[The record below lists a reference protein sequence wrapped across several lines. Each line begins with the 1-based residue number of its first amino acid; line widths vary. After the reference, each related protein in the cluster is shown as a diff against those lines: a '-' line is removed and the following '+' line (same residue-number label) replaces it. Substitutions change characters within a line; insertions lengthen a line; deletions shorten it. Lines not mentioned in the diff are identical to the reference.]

1 MSVVHE
7 PIPPTSL
14 DQGSARLINL
24 PLMDNRREW
33 SVLRTGLR
41 LIITGFLR
49 YPRLVVASVLAAL
62 VWMAVTVINPYLQK
76 LVVDDAIEA
85 GRRNLLVPLVLVL
98 FLAGLM
104 RAASIGWRRWY
115 AFKLAYRY
123 EVDLRARIFSTIQ
136 GLGFDFYDQSSAGSL
151 MARASTDLT
160 QVRLVYMILPITL
173 ANIITVIMVVV
184 MAFVL
189 DPVMGAVAAL
199 TLPVMVGFAILYA
212 RRTTGISLQV
222 QQALAEM
229 SRLAQEGISGV
240 AVTKAFGR
248 EERESLRARQVA
260 EDIFSKSMGLA
271 RFRSLYLPW
280 FELIPTLV
288 TLGALW
294 LGGLRVASGDMTIGD
309 MVAFTQYLVV
319 LYFPIR
325 MTGWFFAELPRCS
338 AAGARIVEL
347 LETTPSVSTPDRPL
361 PFPPGGGEVRFEGVT
376 FAYDGQNVL
385 RDLDLVIPAGSS
397 VALFGA
403 TGCGKTT
410 LAHLI
415 PRFYDPQAG
424 TVSIDGTDVRRLDIT
439 SLRRQVA
446 VAFEEPFLFSAT
458 VAENIAFGASDP
470 DHARIVAAARIADAH
485 NFIQSLPDG
494 YESVVGERGLTLS
507 GGQRQRVALARAI
520 VGNPRILILDDA
532 TSAVDAITE
541 AHIHAELIEA
551 MQERTTI
558 VIAHRTST
566 LLLADRIIV
575 LEGGRVLAFGEHQ
588 ELWDNVPRYRQ
599 LLAEASPVRG

>member
-1 MSVVHE
+1 
-7 PIPPTSL
+7 
-14 DQGSARLINL
+14 
-24 PLMDNRREW
+24 
-33 SVLRTGLR
+33 LR
-41 LIITGFLR
+41 LIASGFLR
-49 YPRLVVASVLAAL
+49 YPRLLVISILAAL
-62 VWMAVTVINPYLQK
+62 VWMAVTVVNPYLQK
-76 LVVDDAIEA
+76 LVVDHAIEE
-85 GRRNLLVPLVLVL
+85 GQRNLLVPLVLIL
-98 FLAGLM
+98 LLAGLM
-104 RAASIGWRRWY
+104 RAVSIGWRRWY

-123 EVDLRARIFSTIQ
+123 EVDLRGRIFSTIQ
-136 GLGFDFYDQSSAGSL
+136 RLGFDFYDHSSAGSL

-173 ANIITVIMVVV
+173 ANIITVIMVVG

-212 RRTTGISLQV
+212 RKTTGISLQV
-222 QQALAEM
+222 QQSLAEM
-229 SRLAQEGISGV
+229 SRLAQEGISGI

-248 EERESLRARQVA
+248 EKRESRRAQQVA

-294 LGGLRVASGDMTIGD
+294 LGGLRVAGGDMTIGD
-309 MVAFTQYLVV
+309 LVAFTQYLVV

-347 LETTPSVSTPDRPL
+347 LETTPSIRAPASPAPL
-361 PFPPGGGEVRFEGVT
+361 APRGGEIRFDGVT
-376 FAYDGQNVL
+376 FGYNGQEVL
-385 RDLDLVIPAGSS
+385 RDLDLLIPAGSN

-415 PRFYDPQAG
+415 PRFYDPTAG
-424 TVSIDGTDVRRLDIT
+424 TVSIDGTDVRQLDT
-439 SLRRQVA
+439 MQLRREVA

-458 VAENIAFGASDP
+458 VAENIAFGAP
-470 DHARIVAAARIADAH
+470 DAELSQIVAAARIADAH
-485 NFIQSLPDG
+485 DFVQSLPEG
-494 YESVVGERGLTLS
+494 YDTVVGERGLSLS

-520 VGNPRILILDDA
+520 VSNPRILILDDA

-551 MQERTTI
+551 TQERTTI

-575 LEGGRVLAFGEHQ
+575 LEDGKVLAFGEHQ
-588 ELWDNVPRYRQ
+588 DLWDNVPRYRQ
-599 LLAEASPVRG
+599 LLAEASPVHR

>member
-1 MSVVHE
+1 M
-7 PIPPTSL
+7 L
-14 DQGSARLINL
+14 RMGLGLIV
-24 PLMDNRREW
+24 
-33 SVLRTGLR
+33 S
-41 LIITGFLR
+41 GFLR
-49 YPRLVVASVLAAL
+49 YPRLVVVSVLAAL
-62 VWMAVTVINPYLQK
+62 LWMAVTVISPYLQK

-85 GRRNLLVPLVLVL
+85 GQRDLLVPLVMVL

-104 RAASIGWRRWY
+104 RAVSIGWRRWF

-123 EVDLRARIFSTIQ
+123 EIDLRARIFSTIQ
-136 GLGFDFYDQSSAGSL
+136 RLGFDFYDHSSAGSL
-151 MARASTDLT
+151 MARAFTDLT

-173 ANIITVIMVVV
+173 ANITTVLMVVA

-189 DPVMGAVAAL
+189 DPVMGAVASL
-199 TLPVMVGFAILYA
+199 TLPVMVVFAILYA
-212 RRTTGISLQV
+212 RKTTGISFQV

-229 SRLAQEGISGV
+229 SRLAQEGISGI
-240 AVTKAFGR
+240 AVTKAFGMEDR
-248 EERESLRARQVA
+248 EADRARQVA
-260 EDIFSKSMGLA
+260 ADIFGKSMRLA

-288 TLGALW
+288 TLGAMW
-294 LGGLRVASGDMTIGD
+294 LGGIRVANGDMTIGD
-309 MVAFTQYLVV
+309 LVAFTQYLVV

-347 LETTPSVSTPDRPL
+347 LKTTPSIIGPVHPVPL
-361 PFPPGGGEVRFEGVT
+361 PKGGGEIRFDRVSFG
-376 FAYDGQNVL
+376 YNGQQVL
-385 RDLDLVIPAGSS
+385 QDLDLVVPAGSS

-424 TVSIDGTDVRRLDIT
+424 TVSIDGTDIRRLDMAE
-439 SLRRQVA
+439 LRREVS

-458 VAENIAFGASDP
+458 VEENIAFGAP
-470 DHARIVAAARIADAH
+470 DADRSQIVAAARIADAH
-485 NFIQSLPDG
+485 DFVQMLPEG
-494 YESVVGERGLTLS
+494 YDTVVGERGLTLS
-507 GGQRQRVALARAI
+507 GGQRQRLALARAI
-520 VGNPRILILDDA
+520 IAQPRVLILDDA

-541 AHIHAELIEA
+541 AHIHAELIES
-551 MQERTTI
+551 MRERTTI

-566 LLLADRIIV
+566 LMLADRIIV
-575 LEGGRVLAFGEHQ
+575 LEDGKVLAFGEHQ
-588 ELWDNVPRYRQ
+588 ELWDNVLRYRQ
-599 LLAEASPVRG
+599 LLADASPVHR

>member
-1 MSVVHE
+1 
-7 PIPPTSL
+7 
-14 DQGSARLINL
+14 
-24 PLMDNRREW
+24 MDNRRDW
-33 SVLRTGLR
+33 SDLWKGLR
-41 LIITGFLR
+41 LIISGFLR
-49 YPRLVVASVLAAL
+49 YPRLVIFSILAAL
-62 VWMAVTVINPYLQK
+62 VWMAVTVVNPYLQK
-76 LVVDDAIEA
+76 LVVDNAIEA
-85 GRRNLLVPLVLVL
+85 GQTNLLVPLVLIVL
-98 FLAGLM
+98 LAGLM
-104 RAASIGWRRWY
+104 RAASIAWRRWY

-123 EVDLRARIFSTIQ
+123 EIDLRGRIFSTIQ
-136 GLGFDFYDQSSAGSL
+136 RLGFDFYDHSSAGSL

-173 ANIITVIMVVV
+173 ANIITVAMVVV

-189 DPVMGAVAAL
+189 DPVMGMVAAL
-199 TLPVMVGFAILYA
+199 ALPVMVGFAILYA
-212 RRTTGISLQV
+212 RKTTGISFEV

-229 SRLAQEGISGV
+229 SRLAQEGISGI

-248 EERESLRARQVA
+248 EEREARRAQQVA
-260 EDIFSKSMGLA
+260 ADIFSKSMRLA

-280 FELIPTLV
+280 YELIPTLI
-288 TLGALW
+288 TLAALW
-294 LGGLRVASGDMTIGD
+294 LGGIRVANGDMTIGD
-309 MVAFTQYLVV
+309 LVAFTQYLVV
-319 LYFPIR
+319 LAFPIR

-347 LETTPSVSTPDRPL
+347 LQTTPSIMGPDRPTRL
-361 PFPPGGGEVRFEGVT
+361 APGGGEIRFDGVS
-376 FAYDGQNVL
+376 FAYDGQKVL
-385 RDLDLVIPAGSS
+385 GDLDLVIPAGSS

-415 PRFYDPQAG
+415 PRFYDPQEGA
-424 TVSIDGTDVRRLDIT
+424 VSIDGMDVRALDMAE
-439 SLRRQVA
+439 LRREVA

-458 VAENIAFGASDP
+458 VAENIAFGAP
-470 DHARIVAAARIADAH
+470 DADRSRIVAAARIADAH
-485 NFIQSLPDG
+485 EFIQGLPDG
-494 YESVVGERGLTLS
+494 YDTVVGERGLSLS

-551 MQERTTI
+551 MQHRTTI

-588 ELWDNVPRYRQ
+588 QLWDTVPRYRE
-599 LLAEASPVRG
+599 LLAEASPVHP

>member
-1 MSVVHE
+1 ME
-7 PIPPTSL
+7 E
-14 DQGSARLINL
+14 
-24 PLMDNRREW
+24 RRDW
-33 SVLRTGLR
+33 SGLWIGLR
-41 LIITGFLR
+41 LIISGFFR
-49 YPRLVVASVLAAL
+49 YPRLVIISILAAL
-62 VWMAVTVINPYLQK
+62 LWMAVTVINPYLQK

-85 GRRNLLVPLVLVL
+85 RRPNLLVPLVLIL
-98 FLAGLM
+98 LLAGLM
-104 RAASIGWRRWY
+104 RAASIAWRRWY

-123 EVDLRARIFSTIQ
+123 EIDLRGRIFSAIQ
-136 GLGFDFYDQSSAGSL
+136 KLGFDFHDHSSAGSL

-189 DPVMGAVAAL
+189 DPVMGLVATL
-199 TLPVMVGFAILYA
+199 TLPAMVGFAILYA
-212 RRTTGISLQV
+212 RKTTGISFQV

-229 SRLAQEGISGV
+229 SRLAQEGVSGV
-240 AVTKAFGR
+240 AVTKAFGMEGR
-248 EERESLRARQVA
+248 EALRAQQVA
-260 EDIFSKSMGLA
+260 TEIFSKSMGLA

-280 FELIPTLV
+280 FELIPTLI

-294 LGGLRVASGDMTIGD
+294 LGGIRVANGDMTIGD
-309 MVAFTQYLVV
+309 LVAFTQYLVV
-319 LYFPIR
+319 LFFPVR

-347 LETTPSVSTPDRPL
+347 LETSPSIKGPDRPVPL
-361 PFPPGGGEVRFEGVT
+361 PPGGGEIRFQGVS
-376 FAYDGQNVL
+376 FGYDDGHQVL

-415 PRFYDPQAG
+415 PRFYDPG
-424 TVSIDGTDVRRLDIT
+424 SGVVSIDGMDVRRFDVME
-439 SLRRQVA
+439 LRREVA
-446 VAFEEPFLFSAT
+446 LAFEEPFLFSAT
-458 VAENIAFGASDP
+458 VAENIAFGAPEANRSE
-470 DHARIVAAARIADAH
+470 IVAAAGIADAH
-485 NFIQSLPDG
+485 EFIQSLPEG
-494 YESVVGERGLTLS
+494 YDTVVGERGLSLS
-507 GGQRQRVALARAI
+507 GGQRQRLALARAI

-541 AHIHAELIEA
+541 AHIHAGLIEA

-566 LLLADRIIV
+566 LLLADRIII
-575 LEGGRVLAFGEHQ
+575 LEDGKVLAFGEHQ
-588 ELWDNVPRYRQ
+588 QLWDTVARYRQ
-599 LLAEASPVRG
+599 LLNEASPDRR

>member
-1 MSVVHE
+1 MSIRPRVR
-7 PIPPTSL
+7 
-14 DQGSARLINL
+14 SARLINL
-24 PLMDNRREW
+24 PLMDNRGDW
-33 SVLRTGLR
+33 SVLRIGLR
-41 LIITGFLR
+41 LITSGFLR
-49 YPRLVVASVLAAL
+49 YPRLLVVSVLAAL

-85 GRRNLLVPLVLVL
+85 GQRNLLVPLVLVL

-104 RAASIGWRRWY
+104 RAASIGWRRWF

-136 GLGFDFYDQSSAGSL
+136 RLGFDFYDHSSAGSL

-173 ANIITVIMVVV
+173 ANITTVIMVVA

-189 DPVMGAVAAL
+189 DPVMGAVASL

-212 RRTTGISLQV
+212 RKTTGISFQV

-229 SRLAQEGISGV
+229 SRLAQEGISGI
-240 AVTKAFGR
+240 AVTKAFGM
-248 EERESLRARQVA
+248 EEREAGRARRVA
-260 EDIFSKSMGLA
+260 TDIFGKSMGLA

-294 LGGLRVASGDMTIGD
+294 LGGIRVANGDMTIGD
-309 MVAFTQYLVV
+309 LVAFTQYLVV

-338 AAGARIVEL
+338 AAGARIVDL
-347 LETTPSVSTPDRPL
+347 LATSPSVIGPDRPVPL
-361 PFPPGGGEVRFEGVT
+361 PKGGGEIRFEGVS
-376 FAYDGQNVL
+376 FGYNGQRVL
-385 RDLDLVIPAGSS
+385 RDLDLVVPAGSS

-424 TVSIDGTDVRRLDIT
+424 TVSIDGMDVRRLDMAE
-439 SLRRQVA
+439 LRRAVS

-458 VAENIAFGASDP
+458 VEENIAFGVP
-470 DHARIVAAARIADAH
+470 DADHSQIVAAARIADAH
-485 NFIQSLPDG
+485 DFVQMLPQG
-494 YESVVGERGLTLS
+494 YDTVVGERGLTLS
-507 GGQRQRVALARAI
+507 GGQRQRLALARAI
-520 VGNPRILILDDA
+520 IAQPRVLILDDA

-541 AHIHAELIEA
+541 AHIHAELIES
-551 MQERTTI
+551 MRERTTI

-566 LLLADRIIV
+566 LMLADRIIL
-575 LEGGRVLAFGEHQ
+575 LEDGKVAAFGEHQ

-599 LLAEASPVRG
+599 LLAEASPVRR